1 MSVRAAPIELRDVL
15 RIYDAPEGASVA
27 LQGLSLTAAE
37 GEVLVVLGP
46 SGSGKS
52 TLLRIV
58 GGLDRPSAGVA
69 LTLGVDLARLRRSQI
84 AAFRAE
90 HLGILDQH
98 YARSLSPDLTC
109 RESVGLR
116 LALAGRPRR
125 EWERRADELLERV
138 GLRDRADARPSALSG
153 GEQQRVAVCAAL
165 AHGPR
170 LLLADEPG
178 GELDAANAEA
188 VYGLIGDLVHEL
200 GTTALVV
207 SHDPGATAIADRLVT
222 IRDGRLGEES
232 VPGGEG
238 TLVVGRGGW
247 VRLPGSLLHD
257 AGIGSHATA
266 RAVESG
272 VVLRPAGAGAVG
284 RRAEVV
290 AEAAPPLAKQDA
302 VAALLGV
309 EKRYGDGS
317 SSRVVLDGVDAEFHP
332 GRLALVV
339 GRSGSG
345 KTTLLNL
352 LAGLARPTRGDVVLF
367 DEPVSTL
374 SRAQLSQ
381 LRRRK
386 IGVVGQEPGLV
397 PFLSATENV
406 SLSLSLHDPEAKAPL
421 AQAREALAL
430 LGVGGRAEQ
439 RADRLSA
446 GERQRVA
453 LARALVHRPRLL
465 LADEPTARLD
475 EENARATASLLLQAA
490 RSYET
495 AVVCATHDPALLAV
509 GDDEL
514 RLD

>member
-1 MSVRAAPIELRDVL
+1 VSGKSTPIELRDVF

-27 LQGLSLTAAE
+27 LQGLSLTAAD
-37 GEVLVVLGP
+37 GEILVVLGP

-52 TLLRIV
+52 TLLRIAS
-58 GGLDRPSAGVA
+58 GLDRPSAGIA
-69 LTLGVDLARLRRSQI
+69 RTLGVDLGRLRASKI

-90 HLGILDQH
+90 NLGILDQH

-109 RESVGLR
+109 RETIGLR
-116 LALAGRPRR
+116 LALEGRPRS

-138 GLRDRADARPSALSG
+138 GLRDRADARPASLSG

-178 GELDAANAEA
+178 GELDAASAEA
-188 VYGLIGDLVHEL
+188 VYALVGELVREL
-200 GTTALVV
+200 GATALVV

-247 VRLPGSLLHD
+247 VRLPGALLHE

-266 RAVESG
+266 RAAESG
-272 VVLRPAGAGAVG
+272 VLLRPIGNV
-284 RRAEVV
+284 RDPV
-290 AEAAPPLAKQDA
+290 EAAGDVPTRPTNGNA
-302 VAALLGV
+302 VAVLDGV
-309 EKRYGDGS
+309 EKRYGEGES
-317 SSRVVLDGVDAEFHP
+317 GRVVLDGLDASFYP

-352 LAGLARPTRGDVVLF
+352 LAGLARSTRGEVVLF
-367 DEPVSTL
+367 GEPVSAQ
-374 SRAQLSQ
+374 SREQLAK
-381 LRRRK
+381 LRRRR

-397 PFLSATENV
+397 PFLSAAENV
-406 SLSLSLHDPEAKAPL
+406 ALSLSLREPDEPDPIERS
-421 AQAREALAL
+421 REALAA
-430 LGVGGRAEQ
+430 LGVEGRADQ

-453 LARALVHRPRLL
+453 IARALAHRPHLL

-475 EENARATASLLLQAA
+475 EENAHSTAALLLRAA
-490 RSYET
+490 RAYET

-514 RLD
+514 RLG